1 MAKPKPY
8 GRQTLLTPQVH
19 ETIVNAVRIGAYL
32 DDAASL
38 AGISRGTLFRWLAEG
53 RDANDKSDAGE
64 EITDRETL
72 CRDFCD
78 AVEKARADAMLR
90 NIGVIQTAAQN
101 GTWQAAAWYLE
112 RTNPKKWGRHD
123 TVEVTGADGGA
134 IQVEVSVKDT
144 LRAKFEA
151 AERAA
156 LDVIEGEVIDD
167 ESPKELR
174 ATK

>member
-1 MAKPKPY
+1 
-8 GRQTLLTPQVH
+8 
-19 ETIVNAVRIGAYL
+19 
-32 DDAASL
+32 
-38 AGISRGTLFRWLAEG
+38 
-53 RDANDKSDAGE
+53 
-64 EITDRETL
+64 
-72 CRDFCD
+72 
-78 AVEKARADAMLR
+78 MLR
-90 NIGVIQTAAQN
+90 NIGIIQTAAQN

-123 TVEVTGADGGA
+123 TVEVTGTDGGA

-156 LDVIEGEVIDD
+156 LDVIEAEVIDD

>member
-1 MAKPKPY
+1 MATPRPY
-8 GRQTLLTPQVH
+8 GRPTLLTPSVQ

-38 AGISRGTLFRWLAEG
+38 AGISRGTLFRWLADG
-53 RDANDKSDAGE
+53 RDASERADAGE
-64 EITDRETL
+64 ELDDRSL
-72 CRDFCD
+72 LYRDFCD

-90 NIGVIQTAAQN
+90 NIGIIQTAAQN

-123 TVEVTGADGGA
+123 TVELTGADGGA
-134 IQVEVSVKDT
+134 IQVEVSAKDT

-151 AERAA
+151 AEKAA
-156 LDVIEGEVIDD
+156 LEVIEAEVIDD
-167 ESPKELR
+167 PSDQQLR

>member
-1 MAKPKPY
+1 MTTKRAM
-8 GRQTLLTPQVH
+8 GRHTLLNPQVQ
-19 ETIVNAVRIGAYL
+19 ETIVNAVRIGSYL
-32 DDAASL
+32 DDAAML
-38 AGISRGTLFRWLAEG
+38 AGVSRGTLFRWLAEG
-53 RDANDKSDAGE
+53 RDASEKADAGE
-64 EITDRETL
+64 ELTEREQL
-72 CRDFCD
+72 VRDFCD

-123 TVEVTGADGGA
+123 TVEISGTDGGA
-134 IQVEVSVKDT
+134 IQVEISAKET

-156 LDVIEGEVIDD
+156 LEVLDVDEPLALGEAKA
-167 ESPKELR
+167 ENG
-174 ATK
+174 

>member
-1 MAKPKPY
+1 MTTKRTM
-8 GRQTLLTPQVH
+8 GRHTLLNPQVQ
-19 ETIVNAVRIGAYL
+19 ETIVNAVRIGSYL
-32 DDAASL
+32 DDAAML
-38 AGISRGTLFRWLAEG
+38 AGVSRGTLFRWLAEG
-53 RDANDKSDAGE
+53 RDANEKADAGE
-64 EITDRETL
+64 ELTEREQL
-72 CRDFCD
+72 VRDFCD

-134 IQVEVSVKDT
+134 IQVEHSAKET

-151 AERAA
+151 AEKAA
-156 LDVIEGEVIDD
+156 LEVLDVEEIPDA
-167 ESPKELR
+167 KQLK
-174 ATK
+174 ATNE

>member
-1 MAKPKPY
+1 MATERPF
-8 GRQTLLTPQVH
+8 GRPTLLTPQVQD
-19 ETIVNAVRIGAYL
+19 TIINAVRIGSYL

-38 AGISRGTLFRWLAEG
+38 AGVARGTLFRWLAWG
-53 RDANDKSDAGE
+53 RDAGNRSDAGDE
-64 EITDRETL
+64 LDDRDL
-72 CRDFCD
+72 LYRDFCD

-123 TVEVTGADGGA
+123 TVEVTGSDGGA
-134 IQVEVSVKDT
+134 IQVEISVKDT

-156 LDVIEGEVIDD
+156 LEVIETDIVDVD
-167 ESPKELR
+167 QPKQLR

>member
-1 MAKPKPY
+1 MTTKRAM
-8 GRQTLLTPQVH
+8 GRHTLLNPQVQ
-19 ETIVNAVRIGAYL
+19 ETIVNAVRIGSYL
-32 DDAASL
+32 DDAAML
-38 AGISRGTLFRWLAEG
+38 AGVSRGTLFRWLAEG
-53 RDANDKSDAGE
+53 REASEKADAGE
-64 EITDRETL
+64 ELTEREQL
-72 CRDFCD
+72 VRDFCD

-123 TVEVTGADGGA
+123 TVEISGTDGGA
-134 IQVEVSVKDT
+134 IQVEVSAKET

-156 LDVIEGEVIDD
+156 LEVLDVDEPLALGEAKA
-167 ESPKELR
+167 ENG
-174 ATK
+174 

>member
-1 MAKPKPY
+1 MTTKRAPNRP
-8 GRQTLLTPQVH
+8 TLLTDTVQ
-19 ETIVNAVRIGAYL
+19 ETIVNAVRIGSYL
-32 DDAASL
+32 DDAAML
-38 AGISRGTLFRWLAEG
+38 AGISRSTLFAWMRDGRTAEERQQQG
-53 RDANDKSDAGE
+53 DT
-64 EITDRETL
+64 ITEHETKL
-72 CRDFCD
+72 VNFMN

-134 IQVEVSVKDT
+134 IQVEHSAKET

-151 AERAA
+151 AEKAA
-156 LDVIEGEVIDD
+156 LEVLDVEEIPDV
-167 ESPKELR
+167 KQLK
-174 ATK
+174 ATNE

>member
-1 MAKPKPY
+1 M
-8 GRQTLLTPQVH
+8 GRHTLLNPQVQ
-19 ETIVNAVRIGAYL
+19 ETIVNAVRIGSYL
-32 DDAASL
+32 DDAAML
-38 AGISRGTLFRWLAEG
+38 AGVSRGTLFRWLAEG
-53 RDANDKSDAGE
+53 REASEKADAGE
-64 EITDRETL
+64 ELTEREQL
-72 CRDFCD
+72 VRDFCD

-123 TVEVTGADGGA
+123 TVEISGTDGGA
-134 IQVEVSVKDT
+134 IQVEVSAKET

-156 LDVIEGEVIDD
+156 LEVLDVDEPLALGEAKA
-167 ESPKELR
+167 ENG
-174 ATK
+174 